1 MHLQYLRSRSR
12 HLWPAAKRYA
22 RSLSLCIRSPRLLP
36 QLLLSSFL
44 CFARWQVF
52 AAVALPAATRFGLF
66 AGLVAGVGEVTCCV
80 VYHVA
85 FQHLLVCHCIQS
97 LEQLIHQDFC
107 PLFLPMSLAVW
118 PILSVKTYYL
128 LLENIAWQFFGIVR
142 WFLSFCYHNFIKVD
156 IVIRAAFV
164 TARKF
169 LQFKE
174 RLPAKVDRSFLIIY
188 AALSAELRRFRL
200 AETWQRLNRTDTIKV
215 SVVFSPHMHRTF
227 FGTSPRPC
235 LSGVSPA
242 RVAAVRQ
249 LLLLLYLLMP
259 ARPTA
264 SGGQEC
270 WLLLKRKHLGKPLLA
285 TD

>member
-1 MHLQYLRSRSR
+1 MSKLIIYYSRT
-12 HLWPAAKRYA
+12 
-22 RSLSLCIRSPRLLP
+22 SLGN
-36 QLLLSSFL
+36 SSALFGDSS
-44 CFARWQVF
+44 VF
-52 AAVALPAATRFGLF
+52 ATIISLKS
-66 AGLVAGVGEVTCCV
+66 TCFV
-80 VYHVA
+80 
-85 FQHLLVCHCIQS
+85 
-97 LEQLIHQDFC
+97 
-107 PLFLPMSLAVW
+107 
-118 PILSVKTYYL
+118 
-128 LLENIAWQFFGIVR
+128 
-142 WFLSFCYHNFIKVD
+142 
-156 IVIRAAFV
+156 VIRAAFV

-169 LQFKE
+169 PHFKE
-174 RLPAKVDRSFLIIY
+174 RLPANVDRSFLIIY

-242 RVAAVRQ
+242 RVAAVRR
-249 LLLLLYLLMP
+249 LLLLLYLLIP

-270 WLLLKRKHLGKPLLA
+270 WLLLKRKNLGKPLLA